1 MRKEDQRVAARRR
14 RSRLLSTLLIVVGVV
29 LLAVAGGLWGTA
41 RWRYHEQDVVN
52 QQLAAYATVR
62 DNEPDAP
69 QSLAPEVDWAGLKA
83 INDDVVGWL
92 QVPGTTINYP
102 VYQGEDNEHY
112 LRHSALGDWTLGGQL
127 FIACENAA
135 PGMVDSQTY
144 VYGHHLLDGSMFEQ
158 IAAMDDQARFDEI
171 GTVWYVTEQ
180 TAWECEPLFVYYV
193 HEYDTEARTFTFDD
207 AAAFRDY
214 LSQRLELAVSSRA
227 DAASIIA
234 GTNHVLCLI
243 TCNYYEEYEGHG
255 RTILVCVPKQE
266 AAAALAAAVG

>member
-127 FIACENAA
+127 FIDCENAA

-207 AAAFRDY
+207 AAAFRGGKDA
-214 LSQRLELAVSSRA
+214 QRCMDFRRR
-227 DAASIIA
+227 
-234 GTNHVLCLI
+234 TVLRLLGRRVCPCACVRPREPPVQLRLD
-243 TCNYYEEYEGHG
+243 EAPFPHG
-255 RTILVCVPKQE
+255 LRRVCHR
-266 AAAALAAAVG
+266 L

>member
-1 MRKEDQRVAARRR
+1 MRKEDVRAVERRR
-14 RSRLLSTLLIVVGVV
+14 RRRLLSTLMIVAGVV
-29 LLAVAGGLWGTA
+29 LLAVAGGMWGMSQ
-41 RWRYHEQDVVN
+41 WRYHEQDVVN
-52 QQLAAYATVR
+52 RKLAAYATVL
-62 DNEPDAP
+62 DNEADAP
-69 QSLAPEVDWAGLKA
+69 QSQPPEVDWEGLKA

-127 FIACENAA
+127 FIDCESTR
-135 PGMVDSQTY
+135 PGMVDAQTY

-193 HEYDTEARTFTFDD
+193 HEDDTKARTFTFDD
-207 AAAFRDY
+207 TAAFRAY
-214 LSQRLELAVSSRA
+214 LSERLASAVAARD
-227 DAASIIA
+227 DAATIVSGA
-234 GTNHVLCLI
+234 SHVLCLV

-266 AAAALAAAVG
+266 AALALAMNAG